1 MPLLDGTVEALPARG
16 LTRETADKF
25 GYKVGT
31 FNGHKAH
38 IATYCDAAGRPVAQ
52 KIRWKEDGKKQ
63 FTWVGDPK
71 AATLYGQNLWRDA
84 GKMVVVTEGEL
95 DALAVS
101 QVQNNKWPVVSI
113 PNGAGGAAKDLAKQV
128 AWLERFEK
136 IVLCFDMDEPGR
148 QAVEACTKLFTPGK
162 VYDARLPL
170 KDACDMVKA
179 HRSAELVDALW
190 GSKQMRPDGIK
201 TVADLRAKA
210 LEPTKWGLPWPW
222 RTLTERTY
230 GIQRHYLYSWGAG
243 VGSGKT
249 TTQKQLMLTAMR
261 PDLLEPHDGLVDHL
275 GQPLVIP
282 APRKV
287 GTILFEENPAK
298 TLRSLAGMVIG
309 KRLNKPD
316 VQYTEAE
323 LNEAIDSLDGLFF
336 PLDMFGAKDW
346 DTVKANVLYLILAE
360 GVLDIFIDP
369 LTALVANAED
379 ERRALDEI
387 MAELSGIVEAHGA
400 TIHLV
405 SHLTTPQGTAHEEGG
420 RVLEKHFTG
429 SRAIARWSHA
439 MIGLE
444 RNKQDPDAPTV
455 VRGLKDRE
463 FGEAVGPLLGLTF
476 DRITGR
482 MVECPIE
489 DGNPFRDETQN
500 SDLCPPSAPMRQIE
514 GSV

>member
-1 MPLLDGTVEALPARG
+1 MPLLDGTIEALPARG

-38 IATYCDAAGRPVAQ
+38 IATYYDVAGRPVAQ
-52 KIRWKEDGKKQ
+52 KIRWKEDGKKL

-71 AATLYGQNLWRDA
+71 AATLYGQHLWRDA

-148 QAVEACTKLFTPGK
+148 QAVEAVTKLFTPGK

-201 TVADLRAKA
+201 TVAELREKA
-210 LEPTKWGLPWPW
+210 LQPTKWGLPWPW
-222 RTLTERTY
+222 RTMTERTY

-282 APRKV
+282 PPRKV

-298 TLRSLAGMVIG
+298 TLRSLGGMILG

-316 VQYTEAE
+316 VSYTDDE
-323 LNEAIDSLDGLFF
+323 LNAAIDTLDGLFF

-346 DTVKANVLYLILAE
+346 DTVKSNVLYLILAE

-444 RNKQDPDAPTV
+444 RNKQDVDAPTV

-482 MVECPIE
+482 MVECPID
-489 DGNPFRDETQN
+489 DGNPFKDETQN
-500 SDLCPPSAPMRQIE
+500 SDL
-514 GSV
+514 

>member
-1 MPLLDGTVEALPARG
+1 MSLLDGKVEALPARG
-16 LTRETADKF
+16 LTRDTADKF

-38 IATYCDAAGRPVAQ
+38 IATYHDAAGKPVAQ
-52 KIRWKEDGKKQ
+52 KIRWREDGKKQ

-84 GKMVVVTEGEL
+84 GKMVVITEGEL

-101 QVQNNKWPVVSI
+101 QVQNNRWPVVSI
-113 PNGAGGAAKDLAKQV
+113 PNGAGGAARDLAKQV

-136 IVLCFDMDEPGR
+136 IVLCFDMDDPGR
-148 QAVEACTKLFTPGK
+148 KAVEDCTKLFTPGK

-190 GSKQMRPDGIK
+190 GAKQVRPDGIK
-201 TVADLRAKA
+201 TVDDLIDDAM
-210 LEPTKWGLPWPW
+210 EDTVWGPPWPW
-222 RTLTERTY
+222 KTLTERTF
-230 GIQRHYLYSWGAG
+230 GIQRRYVYSWGAG

-249 TTQKQLMLTAMR
+249 TTLKQIMLTAMR
-261 PDLLEPHDGLVDHL
+261 PDLIESHEGLVDSF
-275 GQPLVIP
+275 GKPIVIP
-282 APRKV
+282 PPRKV
-287 GTILFEENPAK
+287 GTILFEENPKK
-298 TLRSLAGMVIG
+298 TLKSLGGMIIG
-309 KRLNKPD
+309 KRVNKPD
-316 VQYTEAE
+316 VPYDRDE
-323 LNEAIDSLDGLFF
+323 LRAAMASLRGLFF

-369 LTALVANAED
+369 LTALVAKAED
-379 ERRALDEI
+379 ERRALDDI
-387 MAELSGIVEAHGA
+387 MAELSGIAEAHGA

-444 RNKQDPDAPTV
+444 RDKQDPDSPTV

-463 FGEAVGPLLGLTF
+463 FGEAVGPLLGITF

-482 MVECPIE
+482 MVECPID

-500 SDLCPPSAPMRQIE
+500 SDL
-514 GSV
+514 